1 MQTIDDFIE
10 YLVLGSVFLGSIILS
25 AYLLIPEV
33 ISSFFTWL
41 TDDISR
47 ITIFT
52 PLIMLFGIFANQAS
66 QGLMSAVLFNWL
78 LEKVFLNY
86 ERATLLANKAR
97 KPNSNSKKTSVNDV
111 GDTLSWGRHLI
122 FQVGSGEMNKQISR
136 IYYAYRISYG
146 SFFISIIPFFCSIVG
161 FFLGTLTKHI
171 YITALIGTG
180 VLVLL
185 SFVAARNSALYFW
198 SNISYAVEV
207 LVETEHEKFQ
217 PFLSNAKKKKEKI
230 LQKSK

>member
-10 YLVLGSVFLGSIILS
+10 YLVLGSVFLGSVILS

-33 ISSFFTWL
+33 VSSFFTWL

-52 PLIMLFGIFANQAS
+52 PLIMLFGIFANQVS
-66 QGLMSAVLFNWL
+66 LGLVSAVLFDGL

-97 KPNSNSKKTSVNDV
+97 KPNSSNKKNSVNDV
-111 GDTLSWGRHLI
+111 WDMLSWGRHLI
-122 FQVGSGEMNKQISR
+122 FQVGSDEMNKQISR

-161 FFLGTLTKHI
+161 LFFGTLTKYT
-171 YITALIGTG
+171 YITTIIGTG
-180 VLVLL
+180 ILVLL
-185 SFVAARNSALYFW
+185 SFVAAKNSALYFW

-217 PFLSNAKKKKEKI
+217 PFLSNAKKQEEKI
-230 LQKSK
+230 QKKSR